1 MIAIVLPAV
10 PLCKLLAVGV
20 VAARGYWEARKAGHN
35 PVTALIWGACGIGVL
50 LVGAWLLAD

>member
-1 MIAIVLPAV
+1 MLPAV
-10 PLCKLLAVGV
+10 PLCKVLAVGV

-35 PVTALIWGACGIGVL
+35 PMTGLLWGACGIGIL